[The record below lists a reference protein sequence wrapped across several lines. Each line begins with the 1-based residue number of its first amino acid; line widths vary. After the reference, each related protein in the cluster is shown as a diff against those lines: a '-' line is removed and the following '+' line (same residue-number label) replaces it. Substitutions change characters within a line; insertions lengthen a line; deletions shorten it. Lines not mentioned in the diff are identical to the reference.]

1 MKFIDTNYFLRFFLG
16 EPYDQHQEAKAL
28 FQKAARGEIVLATSV
43 VVFFEV
49 YWVTSSFYRLE
60 KEKIAAFLQNILRM
74 EFIKLENR
82 VVLTGAVV
90 LFEKTSF
97 DLEDAYNLV
106 YARSLRAKDFLTF
119 DAKLKKKSVNIL
131 RNAGQEG

>member
-1 MKFIDTNYFLRFFLG
+1 MNFIDTNYFLRFFLG
-16 EPYDQHQEAKAL
+16 EPYDQHQVAKAL
-28 FQKAARGEIVLATSV
+28 FQKAARGEVELVTSI

-82 VVLTGAVV
+82 IVLAEAAA

-119 DAKLKKKSVNIL
+119 DAKLKKKFMSVL
-131 RNAGQEG
+131 ASGQAD

>member
-28 FQKAARGEIVLATSV
+28 FQKAARGEVELATSI

-82 VVLTGAVV
+82 VILTEAAV

-97 DLEDAYNLV
+97 GLEDAYNLV
-106 YARSLRAKDFLTF
+106 YAHSLRAKDFLTF
-119 DAKLKKKSVNIL
+119 DAKLKKKSVSVL
-131 RNAGQEG
+131 RNAEQEG

>member
-16 EPYDQHQEAKAL
+16 EPYDQHQETKAL
-28 FQKAARGEIVLATSV
+28 FLKAARGEAEIATSI

-60 KEKIAAFLQNILRM
+60 KEKISAFLQNILKM

-82 VVLTGAVV
+82 ALLTEAAV

-97 DLEDAYNLV
+97 DLEDAYNLM
-106 YARSLRAKDFLTF
+106 YARSLHAKDFLTF
-119 DAKLKKKSVNIL
+119 DAKLKKKSVSVL
-131 RNAGQEG
+131 RNA